1 MDLSQQADTVYEIVV
16 KRIPARIS
24 KELEKKK
31 KREPSGEKRCHM

>member
-24 KELEKKK
+24 KESEKKK
-31 KREPSGEKRCHM
+31 KGEPSGEKRCHM